1 MSTAQYSTVA
11 IQVRRLTLVQ
21 QSLKDTF
28 AAKIPEN
35 QEKVKKLRKSVDTGQ
50 NMPETS

>member
-1 MSTAQYSTVA
+1 LTVFE
-11 IQVRRLTLVQ
+11 

-35 QEKVKKLRKSVDTGQ
+35 QEKVKKLRKSVNPGRGTADT
-50 NMPETS
+50 S